1 MSANY
6 QRGNNA
12 LIWLNREI
20 DTLMRRMSDL
30 LGKNEDEQ
38 FIEVSLDVYE
48 TKQSLIVIV
57 DLPGIRETDFVVTAR
72 GNWII
77 LEGTKSFIP
86 EDADGHYLFHRIE
99 RRFGKFSRKINVPE
113 RFNPEETK
121 AEMRKGTLVLTIPAR
136 KDTPHR
142 IAITKENKE

>member
-12 LIWLNREI
+12 LMWLNREI

-48 TKQSLIVIV
+48 TRQSLVVIV
-57 DLPGIRETDFVVTAR
+57 DLPGIRETDFTVTAR
-72 GNWII
+72 GNWITI
-77 LEGTKSFIP
+77 EGTKSFIP
-86 EDADGHYLFHRIE
+86 EDADSHYLFHRIE
-99 RRFGKFSRKINVPE
+99 RRFGKFSRKINIPE
-113 RFNPEETK
+113 RFEPEETK
-121 AEMRKGTLVLTIPAR
+121 AEMRKGTLVLTIPVR
-136 KDTPHR
+136 KDIPHR